1 MGAMPKAG
9 KIRIPPK
16 AGNIRVGVGGWTFE
30 PWRSTFY
37 PKGLA
42 HAKELA
48 YASSKLTSIE
58 INGTFYRTQTPATF
72 AKWRKEVPDGFVFSV
87 KGPRYVV
94 QKRVLAEA
102 GEALGFFFKSGITEL
117 GDRLGPI
124 LWQFA
129 PSKKFDAGDFAAFLA
144 MLPGRLDGLSLR
156 HVVEVRHASFATP
169 DFIALLRKHKTPV
182 VFAEHESYPG
192 IADVCGDFIYAR
204 LQKGDDAIA
213 TGYPPQELD
222 AWAKRAKTWAA
233 GGAPQDLPTVGGKPT
248 TQAARDVF
256 LYVIHEGKVR
266 APAAAMALIERL
278 K

>member
-9 KIRIPPK
+9 KIRVQPK
-16 AGNIRVGVGGWTFE
+16 AGEIRVQPTAGEIRVQPKAGEIRVGVGGWTFE
-30 PWRSTFY
+30 PWRGSFY

-72 AKWRKEVPDGFVFSV
+72 AKWRQEVPDGFVFSV

-102 GEALGFFFKSGITEL
+102 GEALGFFFKSGVTEL

-129 PSKKFDAGDFAAFLA
+129 PSKVRRRRFW
-144 MLPGRLDGLSLR
+144 RLS
-156 HVVEVRHASFATP
+156 RHAARRARWLKP
-169 DFIALLRKHKTPV
+169 AP
-182 VFAEHESYPG
+182 
-192 IADVCGDFIYAR
+192 CG
-204 LQKGDDAIA
+204 
-213 TGYPPQELD
+213 
-222 AWAKRAKTWAA
+222 
-233 GGAPQDLPTVGGKPT
+233 GGAPRLICDGG
-248 TQAARDVF
+248 
-256 LYVIHEGKVR
+256 IHR
-266 APAAAMALIERL
+266 PAAQAQDTRGVCRARELSQHRRRMRRFHLRAAAERR
-278 K
+278 

>member
-1 MGAMPKAG
+1 MRVKVIGVGSMPKAG
-9 KIRIPPK
+9 KV
-16 AGNIRVGVGGWTFE
+16 RVGIGGWTFE
-30 PWRSTFY
+30 PWRGAFY

-48 YASSKLTSIE
+48 YASSKLTTIE

-72 AKWRKEVPDGFVFSV
+72 AKWRQQVPDGFVFSV

-94 QKRVLAEA
+94 QKRLLAEA
-102 GEALGFFFKSGITEL
+102 GEALGFFLKSGVSEL

-129 PSKKFDAGDFAAFLA
+129 PTKKFDAADFGAFLA
-144 MLPGRLDGLSLR
+144 MLPAKLDGLELR

-169 DFIALLRKHKTPV
+169 QFIGLLRKHKTPV
-182 VFAEHESYPG
+182 VFAEHETYPA
-192 IADVCGDFIYAR
+192 IADVAGDFIYAR

-213 TGYPPQELD
+213 TGYPAKDLD
-222 AWAKRAKTWAA
+222 AWAKRAKAWAA
-233 GGAPQDLPTVGGKPT
+233 GGAPADLPVIEAKTAKKS
-248 TQAARDVF
+248 ARDVF

-278 K
+278 GG

>member
-1 MGAMPKAG
+1 MPRAG
-9 KIRIPPK
+9 KV
-16 AGNIRVGVGGWTFE
+16 RVGIGGWTFE
-30 PWRSTFY
+30 PWRGAFY

-48 YASSKLTSIE
+48 YASSKLTTIE

-72 AKWRKEVPDGFVFSV
+72 AKWRQHVPDGFVFSV

-102 GEALGFFFKSGITEL
+102 GESLEFFFKSGVSEL

-129 PSKKFDAGDFAAFLA
+129 PTKKFDAADFQAFLA
-144 MLPGRLDGLSLR
+144 LLPAKRDGLNLR
-156 HVVEVRHASFATP
+156 HVVEVRHPSFATP
-169 DFIALLRKHKTPV
+169 QFISLLRQHKTPV
-182 VFAEHESYPG
+182 VFAEHDTYPA
-192 IADVCGDFIYAR
+192 IADLSGDFVYAR
-204 LQKGDDAIA
+204 LQKGSDAIA
-213 TGYPPQELD
+213 TGYPPKELD
-222 AWAKRAKTWAA
+222 AWAKRAQTWAA
-233 GGAPQDLPTVGGKPT
+233 GGAPADLPAIDAKSAKK
-248 TQAARDVF
+248 AARDVF

-278 K
+278 GGRGRGSDG

>member
-1 MGAMPKAG
+1 MPKPG
-9 KIRIPPK
+9 S
-16 AGNIRVGVGGWTFE
+16 IRVGIGGWTFE
-30 PWRSTFY
+30 PWRGVFY

-48 YASSKLTSIE
+48 YASSKLTTIE

-72 AKWRKEVPDGFVFSV
+72 AKWRKEVPDGFVFAV

-102 GEALGFFFKSGITEL
+102 GEALAFFFKSGLGEL

-129 PSKKFDAGDFAAFLA
+129 PSKKFDATDFAAFLA
-144 MLPGRLDGLSLR
+144 LLPSELDGRKLR
-156 HVVEVRHASFATP
+156 HAVEVRHASFASP
-169 DFIALLRKHKTPV
+169 EFIALVRKYKTPI
-182 VFAEHESYPG
+182 VFAEHDTYPA
-192 IADVCGDFIYAR
+192 IADPVGDFVYAR

-213 TGYPPQELD
+213 TGYPPRELD
-222 AWAKRAKTWAA
+222 AWAKRAATWAA
-233 GGAPQDLPTVGGKPT
+233 GGQPADLPSLTAKAPK
-248 TQAARDVF
+248 QAARDVF

-266 APAAAMALIERL
+266 APAAAVALIERL
-278 K
+278 GARGRAAG